1 MSCGTKELEKDT
13 IKSANISPMESLG
26 LSGIFIRNPKKEA
39 MNDRQ
44 SSTGKELDEI
54 EKELRQQFRNITLAK
69 IVDQYNYGLA
79 HPF

>member
-1 MSCGTKELEKDT
+1 M
-13 IKSANISPMESLG
+13 
-26 LSGIFIRNPKKEA
+26 KEA

-44 SSTGKELDEI
+44 SSTGKGLDEI
-54 EKELRQQFRNITLAK
+54 EKELRQQFRNITLAT